1 VPDPI
6 SIAVAS
12 FGAIKAGVAAGKEI
26 QSLAKDIGSLWDSI
40 DAVKQD
46 HAKKK
51 NSPLNLSVN
60 EEAMQT
66 FMAKKQA
73 EDLEDELRTIIT
85 YSRGISAWQELIRL
99 RGDIRR
105 ERAAAL
111 ALKQK
116 QRREMLETIGISILA
131 LAIVSTICVLGY
143 FIIKKKMNV

>member
-1 VPDPI
+1 MPDPI

-46 HAKKK
+46 HNKKK

-73 EDLEDELRTIIT
+73 EDLEADLRQIII

-99 RGDIRR
+99 RGEIRK
-105 ERAAAL
+105 ERAAAK
-111 ALKQK
+111 AAKAR
-116 QRREMLETIGISILA
+116 QRREMLETIGISVLA
-131 LAIVSTICVLGY
+131 LAIIATICVIGW
-143 FIIKKKMNV
+143 FILKKNSHV